1 MTASTSTSRTNAN
14 AAKDNATTATTPAT
28 SNTPPAATTATP
40 DDSKVLTVEQ
50 ATEQATKAAFD
61 YAIQAN
67 TNGTAA
73 GHHMARVTGAL
84 IKAYAKR
91 DGGKATWNDQ
101 GKKVTAL
108 PAVQVLAA
116 YTATLHGV
124 PGATMPQDAVATVI
138 NDAVKANLIPAAML
152 TVFKAMASASK

>member
-1 MTASTSTSRTNAN
+1 MTASTNPTKASTNAN
-14 AAKDNATTATTPAT
+14 AAKDAPATPAT
-28 SNTPPAATTATP
+28 EPATTDATTE
-40 DDSKVLTVEQ
+40 DTSKVLTVAQ

-67 TNGTAA
+67 PNGTAA

-84 IKAYAKR
+84 VKAYAKQ

-101 GKKVTAL
+101 GAKVTKL
-108 PAVQVLAA
+108 PAVRVLAA

-124 PGATMPQDAVATVI
+124 PGATMPEDAVKTVI
-138 NDAVKANLIPAAML
+138 QDAVKAKLIPAAML
-152 TVFKAMASASK
+152 TVFQAMANASK